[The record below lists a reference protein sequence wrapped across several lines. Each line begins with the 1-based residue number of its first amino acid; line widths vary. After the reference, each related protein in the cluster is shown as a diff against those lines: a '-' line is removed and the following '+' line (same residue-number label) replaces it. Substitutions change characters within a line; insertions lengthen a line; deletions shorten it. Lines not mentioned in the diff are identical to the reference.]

1 MDVAI
6 LEEVFHH
13 AFSQVKLLEEALTH
27 SSFANEKGPEEP
39 SGAGH
44 NERLEFLGDAVLELI
59 VSEELFRRFPEASEG
74 ALTKLRAKLVSEP
87 TLAGLARTLGLQH
100 ALKLGKG
107 EEAQG
112 GRERDALLADA
123 LEAVF
128 AAVFLDGGFHAAQ
141 KSILAVF
148 EGRWP
153 TSAETPKVKDH
164 KSKLQELTQERYG
177 VRPVYHLT
185 GSSGPEH
192 AKVFHV
198 TLTLPDGQTC
208 QASGPSLKKTEQR
221 AALAALETLRRED
234 AGALPPAPPRGGIIP
249 PGPPT

>member
-6 LEEVFHH
+6 LEQVFHH

-27 SSFANEKGPEEP
+27 SSCANEKGPDET
-39 SGAGH
+39 GFAGH

-74 ALTKLRAKLVSEP
+74 ALTRLRARLVSEP
-87 TLAGLARTLGLQH
+87 TLAGLARQLGLQN
-100 ALKLGKG
+100 ALRLGKG
-107 EEAQG
+107 EEIQG
-112 GRERDALLADA
+112 GRERGALLADA

-128 AAVFLDGGFHAAQ
+128 AAVFLDGGFAAAQ

-148 EGRWP
+148 ESRWP
-153 TSAETPKVKDH
+153 ETAETPKIKDH
-164 KSKLQELTQERYG
+164 KSVLQELTQERFG
-177 VRPVYHLT
+177 ARPVYHLT

-208 QASGPSLKKTEQR
+208 LATGPSLKKAEQR
-221 AALAALETLRRED
+221 AALAALEEMTRPGE
-234 AGALPPAPPRGGIIP
+234 ASPPPAPLHRGA
-249 PGPPT
+249 